1 MDDAESRITAGPQ
14 YLRVDFGS
22 CDRLELSATYRSF
35 ADLCLGKRVKR
46 ALLQAGDNEPEGHNQ
61 LREALV
67 AMARAVAIPPDFK
80 LALVASTP
88 PIAAVYCEAQ
98 QLRMGDFTWMVYG
111 ARNFFLLR
119 RRARCARRTAGPIR
133 A

>member
-88 PIAAVYCEAQ
+88 PATSRGWSTAPELFFAHAASAVCEANSRSDSR
-98 QLRMGDFTWMVYG
+98 LT
-111 ARNFFLLR
+111 
-119 RRARCARRTAGPIR
+119 TA
-133 A
+133 